1 MNYIDITER
10 KDIKEFKKINE
21 KTISN
26 IKYCDNKKL
35 EKIHKDSLEILNEE
49 KQKFI
54 KEYKKNPL
62 SQETLKQLDNLNG
75 VYNMVY
81 TSNKKIIEYTE
92 ENTLNYID
100 KLSKKISTTNLL
112 EPHEKTPEPTTIGAE
127 NKLTYRFIIYQEG
140 NNYKY

>member
-1 MNYIDITER
+1 MNYIDITEK

-26 IKYCDNKKL
+26 IKYCNNKKL
-35 EKIHKDSLEILNEE
+35 EKIHKDSIKILNDKKEE
-49 KQKFI
+49 FI
-54 KEYKKNPL
+54 NEYKKDPL
-62 SQETLKQLDNLNG
+62 SQEVLEQLEELNE

-100 KLSKKISTTNLL
+100 KLSKKITNTKA
-112 EPHEKTPEPTTIGAE
+112 EPVPTNELVQISNGKLSNYSFVVYEKS
-127 NKLTYRFIIYQEG
+127 KHYY
-140 NNYKY
+140 